1 MNKAFIFVLVA
12 FAAVASAQNPP
23 VAHRAQRQCRVDK
36 EAYVS
41 LAKGYERILRG
52 QYTTK
57 GEKFKI
63 SIHFSSL
70 FGQSFQSMRNALRVL
85 ESLAL

>member
-23 VAHRAQRQCRVDK
+23 VAHRAQPQCRVDK

-63 SIHFSSL
+63 SIHF
-70 FGQSFQSMRNALRVL
+70 
-85 ESLAL
+85 

>member
-23 VAHRAQRQCRVDK
+23 VAHRAQPQCRVDK

-57 GEKFKI
+57 GKSFVI
-63 SIHFSSL
+63 FIGFDFRFSFL
-70 FGQSFQSMRNALRVL
+70 
-85 ESLAL
+85 